1 MYLCIITM
9 HLYMCIMEIYALSAI
24 VEYVVQQVPRV
35 TKFPYDTLSELMMC
49 RSQTLYVFWI
59 TNGRWDTCIISLAS
73 LHVKQEG
80 VALVGRILTK
90 FISL

>member
-59 TNGRWDTCIISLAS
+59 KNGR
-73 LHVKQEG
+73 
-80 VALVGRILTK
+80 
-90 FISL
+90 